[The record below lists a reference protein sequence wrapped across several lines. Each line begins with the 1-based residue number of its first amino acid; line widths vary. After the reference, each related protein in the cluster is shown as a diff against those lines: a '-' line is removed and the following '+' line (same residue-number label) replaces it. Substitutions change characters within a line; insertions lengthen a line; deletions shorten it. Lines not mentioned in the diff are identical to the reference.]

1 MIDRLAAAEVDPALR
16 LRYGKRKSAAVV
28 DRTAEALEK
37 NGFVVRR
44 AANAAEAKE
53 IVLSLIPEGTEVAQ
67 GASQTLQ
74 VIGVTEEIETSRR
87 YKPVRPR
94 IWAMDRQKQADEIRR
109 LGAAPDVM
117 LGSVHAVTETGS
129 LIAASMSGS
138 QLGPYVSGAG
148 RVIFVVGAQKI
159 VANLEEGLR
168 RINEYALAL
177 EDARAFE
184 AYGVHSG
191 VNKLLVINREI
202 NPGRITVV
210 LVDEVIGF

>member
-1 MIDRLAAAEVDPALR
+1 MIDNLASADIDPALH
-16 LRYGKRKSAAVV
+16 LRYGRAKSAAVL
-28 DRTAEALEK
+28 DRTAAALEG

-44 AANAAEAKE
+44 AANSAEAKE
-53 IVLSLIPEGTEVAQ
+53 IVLSLIPEGAEVAQ

-74 VIGVTEEIETSRR
+74 RTGITEVIETSQR
-87 YKPVRPR
+87 YRPVRPR

-117 LGSVHAVTETGS
+117 LGSVHAVTQTGS
-129 LIAASMSGS
+129 LMAASLSGS

-148 RVIFVVGAQKI
+148 KVILVVGAQKI
-159 VANLEEGLR
+159 VASLEEGLK
-168 RINEYALAL
+168 RINEYAFPL
-177 EDARAFE
+177 EDARAQE

-191 VNKLLVINREI
+191 VNKVLIVNREI